1 MIDKEW
7 MKMMHRNL
15 YKILSWLMVILWMGL
30 IFYLSHQPATESDQ
44 LSGGVVDLVIQ
55 TFERVLPL
63 IHLDWPGFHHIVRKS
78 AHLIAY
84 LILGILVL
92 HALRQ
97 VKLLSWHSVI
107 GALIICVC
115 YAISDEIHQL
125 FIPGR
130 SGEVKDVLIDS
141 VGAIIGVG
149 LYEGL
154 RILIHKIRLR

>member
-1 MIDKEW
+1 MN
-7 MKMMHRNL
+7 RNL
-15 YKILSWLMVILWMGL
+15 YKILSWIMVVVWMGL

-44 LSGGVVDLVIQ
+44 LSGSVVDLVIQ
-55 TFERVLPL
+55 TFERVLPF

-78 AHLIAY
+78 AHLTAY
-84 LILGILVL
+84 LILGVFIL

-97 VKLLSWHSVI
+97 MKLLSWHSIV

-141 VGAIIGVG
+141 VGATIGVG

-154 RILIHKIRLR
+154 RRLIHKFRLR

>member
-7 MKMMHRNL
+7 MKMMHHNL

-30 IFYLSHQPATESDQ
+30 IFYLSHQRATESDQ

-63 IHLDWPGFHHIVRKS
+63 IRLVWSVFHHNVRKS
-78 AHLIAY
+78 AHLFVY
-84 LILGILVL
+84 LILGIFVV

-97 VKLLSWHSVI
+97 VKWLSWHSLI

-115 YAISDEIHQL
+115 YATSDGIHQL
-125 FIPGR
+125 FIPGG
-130 SGEVKDVLIDS
+130 SGKVRYVLLDS
-141 VGAIIGVG
+141 
-149 LYEGL
+149 
-154 RILIHKIRLR
+154 